1 MSFRVRSLAF
11 APLMAATLG
20 ACLPA
25 LAPGIR
31 PVQHHAG
38 LTETAGDDTCMSCHE
53 AEQRVLDGLAAMSP
67 RRREASIHQR
77 MQGGGASLVA
87 QWMLDDERT
96 CVGCHVPRRGL
107 R

>member
-1 MSFRVRSLAF
+1 MILRPQPLAL
-11 APLMAATLG
+11 ALLLLATAG

-31 PVQHHAG
+31 PVQHHGG
-38 LTETAGDDTCMSCHE
+38 LTGQSDDDTCMACHE
-53 AEQRVLDGLAAMSP
+53 AEQQVLEGLAAMSE
-67 RRREASIHQR
+67 RKREAEMRHR

-87 QWMLDDERT
+87 QWMIDDERS
-96 CVGCHVPRRGL
+96 CAACHTPQRGL